1 MVTFIRKPIVV
12 FFIAA
17 ILLSS
22 IFFLI
27 PINIFDGEYTFNV
40 NGIITKI
47 PTKMSLSYFI
57 GIGAS
62 PEETKDVVEFKLLPM
77 GYFLAFLMLF
87 AFPALIAYR
96 VHIANQASK
105 D

>member
-1 MVTFIRKPIVV
+1 MVTFFRNPFVV
-12 FFIAA
+12 FLIATV
-17 ILLSS
+17 IISS

-47 PTKMSLSYFI
+47 PAKMSLSYFI

-62 PEETKDVVEFKLLPM
+62 AEETKDVVDFKLLPM
-77 GYFLAFLMLF
+77 GYFLAFLMLV

-96 VHIANQASK
+96 VHIANQSSN
-105 D
+105 